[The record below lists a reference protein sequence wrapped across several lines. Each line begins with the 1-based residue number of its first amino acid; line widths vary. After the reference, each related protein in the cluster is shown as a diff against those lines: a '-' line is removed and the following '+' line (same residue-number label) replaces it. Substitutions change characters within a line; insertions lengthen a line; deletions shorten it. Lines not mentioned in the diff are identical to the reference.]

1 MPEPIVAGLW
11 GALAGSALV
20 LGAIAALT
28 LRIPRRVVALVMA
41 FGAGALVSALS
52 FDLADEAFRVGGTL
66 VFALGMAAGALAY
79 FGGDRLIDR
88 RRGKDAVHGTGA
100 AGGPAIVLG
109 ALLDGVPESLVLGA
123 TLIGSGAVSPSFLVA
138 VLVSNLPEGLAGS
151 RDLVDEGHS
160 RRWTIGLWVGVAI
173 ASGLA
178 AAIGNAVLSGMGS
191 VPLAVAQS
199 FAAGA
204 IITMLADTMFP
215 EAFEAGGDR
224 VGLATALG
232 FATAFLLSRP

>member
-1 MPEPIVAGLW
+1 MPEPILAGLW

-28 LRIPRRVVALVMA
+28 IRIPRRMVALVMA
-41 FGAGALVSALS
+41 FGAGALVSALA
-52 FDLADEAFRVGGTL
+52 FDLADEAFRVGGTF
-66 VFALGMAAGALAY
+66 VFALGMAVGALAY
-79 FGGDRLIDR
+79 FGGDHLIER
-88 RRGKDAVHGTGA
+88 RRGTSNAHAGGQS
-100 AGGPAIVLG
+100 GGPAIVLG
-109 ALLDGVPESLVLGA
+109 ALLDGVPESLVLGG
-123 TLIGSGAVSPSFLVA
+123 TLIGSGAVSPSFLAA
-138 VLVSNLPEGLAGS
+138 VLISNLPEGLAGS
-151 RDLVDEGHS
+151 RDLADVGHS
-160 RRWTIGLWVGVAI
+160 RRWIIGLWVGVAI

-178 AAIGNAVLSGMGS
+178 AALGNAVLSGMGS